1 MSIIIQ
7 WFQRSKKLSLNKKPI
22 FLLIG
27 MSLMATITEIFGV
40 GIFLPIFQYMR
51 MEGDLQSLVSNAP
64 IWQYV
69 INFFNF
75 IHIQIS
81 LAVLLITSFLFFL
94 IRQVFNY
101 FRIIYES
108 KISQKL
114 NKKLRDVIFDS
125 YLDSNSEFQDSMPV
139 GSLVNVITTEV
150 NHAVL
155 GIMAPLK
162 LFVLLVICICYVIAM
177 AFLSLQMT
185 LVSVVVLLVVSRIP
199 RAWIRASTI
208 VGRKIVDANMSMS
221 FFLVQRLKSPR
232 LARLSMTEPKEKK
245 YFNTLTKSQCNHN
258 IDSSILAAK
267 TDVALEPFV
276 ILLSLFFLYFAH
288 TVFHLQFEV
297 IGIYL
302 VVALRLMPVVKSIV
316 SQWQAVQ
323 RWLGSIE
330 IVEDRIKD
338 MQLAKENDFGQIN
351 EINNSHIK
359 FEAVSYIYPDSDKN
373 ALKDI
378 SIEFLPGSLTMLVGP
393 SGSGKSTLVDLIPRL
408 RESSEGVIYIGNNQ
422 IDRYKLSSLRSVISY
437 VPQEP
442 QIFDGSMIDHIK
454 YGAVDFTKEDVT
466 RVVKL
471 SGLDQ
476 FVYQLPDGLNTFVGE
491 DGFGLSG
498 GQKQRLDL
506 ARALLRKVS
515 ILILDEPTSNLDY
528 ESIELFRKSIN
539 RIRKEMSVSII
550 IVTHNLDNAGDA
562 DNIIV
567 LSKGKVSAQGNHDE
581 LLISNKWYKNAWDK
595 A

>member
-7 WFQRSKKLSLNKKPI
+7 WFQRSKKLSLKKKPI